1 MQGRCPCFHQLPG
14 YAGSC
19 SLDDRHPG
27 TIKWSQQ
34 ANCGVFICTEIVAL
48 SINQQRQFT
57 STPKLVLIFLGLRM
71 RVNVLCNKTI
81 WCTNSIPSNS
91 IAIIAYFILP
101 CSTQGTYR
109 LSPRKALLQPSLHP
123 PEMHWNVYS
132 QKADRVEKCK
142 MNEAELS
149 WMNPAAW
156 ETKASALRNCWSDT
170 TRHWT
175 YSRLC
180 SKKTNIHPVIESIKM
195 FVRTSSPCLSTF
207 GLIRCRFI
215 ILRHSKLPLL
225 NLVEIWWDY
234 IIKKTTTE

>member
-1 MQGRCPCFHQLPG
+1 MIWSTSKHDSHSHKSAACTMQGRCPCFHQLPG

-180 SKKTNIHPVIESIKM
+180 SKKHQKQ
-195 FVRTSSPCLSTF
+195 TF
-207 GLIRCRFI
+207 TR
-215 ILRHSKLPLL
+215 S
-225 NLVEIWWDY
+225 
-234 IIKKTTTE
+234 